1 MTAYTDYNTC
11 YRRPGYHYR
20 FNPPPDAHQRIA
32 AALSTDGY
40 FVSAGVIGGRAMART
55 VRSAAQ
61 QAIAVVSKS
70 EKHKDTGKYRVI
82 LADPPWRYEVWSR
95 DTGLGRSA
103 ESHYPTMPT
112 PDITALPI
120 GGFAAPDCCLFMW
133 STWPTIQ
140 DAFKPG
146 QARGFEYKACA
157 FLWAKTNRAAV
168 DRWATVDD
176 PANWFVGMGYWSRA
190 NTEPCLLFTRG
201 RPRRKSADV
210 RQLIVAPIREHSRK
224 PDEVYER
231 IERLPYLELFARRKR
246 IGWDSWGNE
255 VESDISLEAGA
266 QW

>member
-1 MTAYTDYNTC
+1 MTVYTDYSTC

-20 FNPPPDAHQRIA
+20 FNPPTDAHQRIA
-32 AALSTDGY
+32 TTLSTDGY

-55 VRSAAQ
+55 VRSPAQ

-95 DTGLGRSA
+95 DTGPGRSA

-140 DAFKPG
+140 DAF
-146 QARGFEYKACA
+146 
-157 FLWAKTNRAAV
+157 LWAKTNRAAA

-176 PANWFVGMGYWSRA
+176 PPDWFVGMGYWSRA

-210 RQLIVAPIREHSRK
+210 QQLIVARVSGHSRK

-231 IERLPYLELFARRKR
+231 MTSGRRDAIERLVERPYLELFARRKR
-246 IGWDSWGNE
+246 IGWDACGNE